1 MCHQL
6 NKAPF
11 EFFATILYLQ
21 KSPVML
27 SRNDARTCE
36 HAPEFMN
43 YLYISILDGLE
54 HSDYKMPQIVRLRED
69 TRKLEVSR
77 WWLTWIVGYESH
89 LQRYCRALAHGMQA
103 FGLI

>member
-6 NKAPF
+6 SKAPF

-21 KSPVML
+21 KSPVTL

-43 YLYISILDGLE
+43 YLYRSILDGLE
-54 HSDYKMPQIVRLRED
+54 HSDCIMPQIVKIESKHIEVR
-69 TRKLEVSR
+69 VSR
-77 WWLTWIVGYESH
+77 WWLTWIDGYESH
-89 LQRYCRALAHGMQA
+89 LQKDCTALAHGMPA
-103 FGLI
+103 VVLI

>member
-36 HAPEFMN
+36 HAPEYIN
-43 YLYISILDGLE
+43 YLYRNILDGLE
-54 HSDYKMPQIVRLRED
+54 HSDCKMPQIVKIE
-69 TRKLEVSR
+69 SR
-77 WWLTWIVGYESH
+77 HIEGRSQKMAANLDSWV
-89 LQRYCRALAHGMQA
+89 
-103 FGLI
+103 